1 MIEVGRAE
9 FEDLVAQALDEV
21 PPELA
26 RLVDNVVIEVQDWPP
41 PGQNLL
47 GLYQGIPLTERG
59 NWYAGAMPDRITVYR
74 MPILRICDT
83 PDDVVE
89 EVHITVVH
97 EIAHHFGIDDDRLH
111 ELGYG

>member
-1 MIEVGRAE
+1 MINIGRRD
-9 FEDLVAQALDEV
+9 FEDLVAQALDQI
-21 PPELA
+21 PQQLA
-26 RLVDNVVIEVQDWPP
+26 KLVDNVVIEVEDWPP

-47 GLYQGIPLTERG
+47 GLYTGIPLTERG
-59 NWYAGAMPDRITVYR
+59 NWYAGTMPDRITVYR
-74 MPILRICDT
+74 MPILRICHS
-83 PDDVVE
+83 PEQVVQ